1 MKKKDRLIRQLMIRY
16 INTTNKYIKELEN
29 QIDRLEELNDDLKK
43 RNKKLL
49 TFGLDLKK
57 QNDFLME
64 RENKLQN
71 LEMQNLRCWS
81 YIDKMEKQNKKKK
94 THEHGEW
101 YDFVTKDG
109 IGVRFGRKLDDR
121 CTVIH
126 KVHRFNK

>member
-1 MKKKDRLIRQLMIRY
+1 MKKKDRLIHQLMIRY
-16 INTTNKYIKELEN
+16 INTTDEYIKELEN

-57 QNDFLME
+57 QN
-64 RENKLQN
+64 

-81 YIDKMEKQNKKKK
+81 YIDKIEKQNKKKK

-121 CTVIH
+121 CTIIH
-126 KVHRFNK
+126 KVHRINK